1 MLDRPLEVGGFIN
14 YSKKIQAML
23 GNNETIAI
31 EDFRKRASQA
41 VVPECNPV
49 EEVFASIWSNV
60 HEIKLLTKAANDDAD
75 GEIGLEDF
83 RIKATKLEPSS
94 NEDAH

>member
-1 MLDRPLEVGGFIN
+1 MLD
-14 YSKKIQAML
+14 
-23 GNNETIAI
+23 NNETIAI

-75 GEIGLEDF
+75 GKIGLEDF

-94 NEDAH
+94 NENAH